1 MEILNSEEKQYLISI
16 IKTQKDLQKNYNNF
30 INEFNNEFIARF
42 IYNTLFDIDYFES
55 DIELLIDQ
63 LYNNDDGGKLLIDD
77 NIIKEF
83 FFDPFNKRIGRNS
96 TLNIIEIINNFI
108 CSKKTNKSVFL
119 FLCLRKIL
127 NELIKPELSLFSLDN
142 KKYIQIIE
150 YEIYRRNNIDF
161 SYLKKFGEY
170 LLVDL
175 INIYIFTDKQMILCT
190 EYEKNRFEKI
200 KRKAIGIYNIYM
212 SDETVDEYIMKSPFT
227 QNIFIDEV
235 YVEISRMW
243 ILKNYVPDNQI
254 REDTSTN
261 HDEKYNKIEKLLAPH
276 VERCTPNNIYA
287 LIENKTLND
296 TYVLVKKNS
305 KKECILFAK
314 IFNIPQDT
322 AFNIIRYKKDKQ
334 HLQFSCENIYF
345 KNTEINLVKNQQTP
359 FEEALINIRNDYLN
373 KINPKEYPILEVK
386 S

>member
-108 CSKKTNKSVFL
+108 CSKKTNESVFL

-243 ILKNYVPDNQI
+243 ILK
-254 REDTSTN
+254 
-261 HDEKYNKIEKLLAPH
+261 KLCA
-276 VERCTPNNIYA
+276 R
-287 LIENKTLND
+287 
-296 TYVLVKKNS
+296 
-305 KKECILFAK
+305 
-314 IFNIPQDT
+314 
-322 AFNIIRYKKDKQ
+322 
-334 HLQFSCENIYF
+334 
-345 KNTEINLVKNQQTP
+345 
-359 FEEALINIRNDYLN
+359 
-373 KINPKEYPILEVK
+373 
-386 S
+386 